1 MSIDRLKRLLPWL
14 ITIGL
19 VVLWQLACTVFKIDV
34 FILPS
39 PIRVAQAIVTYARPL
54 TSNAA
59 QTLFTTLVGFG
70 LAVVFGLL
78 LGLIVGSSRLI
89 YDGVYPVL
97 IGFNSIPKAAL
108 MPIVVIWFGIGT
120 VPAIIIA
127 FSLAFFP
134 IMVNVATGLS
144 TIEPELNDVMR
155 ALGAH
160 KWQIMLKI
168 GLPRSMPY
176 FFASLKVAI
185 GGAFVGSVIAETIA
199 ANSGIGFLMMVAS
212 GRFDVPLAFAG
223 LVVVAALGMIMY
235 EMFAWLERRVTFWA
249 TRVHDV
255 VS

>member
-1 MSIDRLKRLLPWL
+1 MTMLQMNRILPWL
-14 ITIGL
+14 ITVGFL
-19 VVLWQLACTVFKIDV
+19 ALWQLACVVLRIDV

-39 PIRVAQAIVTYARPL
+39 PIRIAEALAQYAQPIAQ
-54 TSNAA
+54 NAL

-70 LAVVFGLL
+70 LAVVFGLFM
-78 LGLIVGSSRLI
+78 GLVIGWSRLI
-89 YDGVYPVL
+89 YDGVYPVM

-108 MPIVVIWFGIGT
+108 MPIIVVWFGIGT
-120 VPAIIIA
+120 IPAVIIA

-134 IMVNVATGLS
+134 IMVNVAAGIS

-185 GGAFVGSVIAETIA
+185 GSAFVGSVIAETIA
-199 ANSGIGFLMMVAS
+199 ANSGIGFLMMVAG
-212 GRFDVPLAFAG
+212 GRFDMPLAFAG
-223 LVVVAALGMIMY
+223 LVVIAILGMIMY
-235 EMFAWLERRVTFWA
+235 EAFAWLERRVTFWA
-249 TRVHDV
+249 TRAQTAM
-255 VS
+255 S